1 MDKVINKITAIGCS
15 LVGKEGYAVTLTA
28 NGTVSLCTT
37 NNDEPYGIVVK
48 GCDSVTPGIYPSA
61 VVDGSLEIMSEVGQ
75 CAMVWISADSY
86 QVTCNDWMQPDV
98 DSSFCN
104 MIEILRGYY
113 IWGIVLNDA
122 TNGTFCM
129 FRFQPSYV
137 WANLT

>member
-28 NGTVSLCTT
+28 NGTVSLLTT
-37 NNDEPYGIVVK
+37 GNEEPYGIVVK

-75 CAMVWISADSY
+75 CAMVWIGADSL
-86 QVTCNDWMQPDV
+86 QVTCGDWMQPGS
-98 DSSFCN
+98 DSSFCS
-104 MIEILRGYY
+104 MLEILRGFQV
-113 IWGIVLNDA
+113 WGIALNDA
-122 TNGTFCM
+122 TSGTFCM
-129 FRFQPSYV
+129 IRFQPSYV